1 MDDTQVDW
9 TKRIDTSPPAPPQPG
24 DSAAPNT
31 PPATERLQHL
41 EHQVKIGR
49 VLLGVCAG
57 VLALLIVA
65 VVALSAGLF
74 ARLDAVVTSVTTL
87 EQRVSSTSAG
97 EGLGN
102 TGASDT
108 GSADADATGGLGF
121 LGALGGASNAGASS
135 DGAQATDDSAQ
146 AADGEAQATDDS
158 EQADPLRASDLTA
171 IVNKK
176 WSNALRIL
184 ESYGVDQSDLTLVT
198 DDGGAVF
205 DPGNWTVTMVV
216 DLDEPGQVAV
226 YLRHDIDWPW

>member
-9 TKRIDTSPPAPPQPG
+9 TKRIDTPPPAPPQPG
-24 DSAAPNT
+24 DPAAPNT
-31 PPATERLQHL
+31 PPMTERLQHL
-41 EHQVKIGR
+41 EHQVKMGR

-87 EQRVSSTSAG
+87 EQRVSSTS
-97 EGLGN
+97 
-102 TGASDT
+102 SD
-108 GSADADATGGLGF
+108 D
-121 LGALGGASNAGASS
+121 
-135 DGAQATDDSAQ
+135 AQATDAGAQ
-146 AADGEAQATDDS
+146 AADGEAQATGDS
-158 EQADPLRASDLTA
+158 ERADPLRASDLTA